1 MPQLL
6 DASDIT
12 DSTFRINWE
21 EVQGADNY
29 EIICFTQT
37 GEQHVYTEGFDE
49 VDSSG
54 KPLPDNWEGTAS
66 GNYTSAASSGVS
78 APSVALKNTGE
89 YLQTPRYN
97 EGIVKFSFMYRFAS
111 SGTGSYIVVE
121 KESDNS
127 WTAIDTLRY
136 VDTSKNYPEYT
147 FSIDEQVTSVKVVYA
162 HKEKG
167 NVAVDDA
174 SITYGACVKD
184 IFSQEKVGN
193 ITTHV
198 IEGLSPQTEY
208 GYQVRSVCKDV
219 VSNWSSVQRA
229 VTADISA
236 VTSVRS
242 CDPIV
247 YVSGRQIIIATL
259 CGSERISVYN
269 LSGQML
275 YAVAA
280 EGKNQIAVNVD
291 RGIYI
296 IKIEARN
303 KIFNKKI
310 IL

>member
-1 MPQLL
+1 M
-6 DASDIT
+6 
-12 DSTFRINWE
+12 
-21 EVQGADNY
+21 
-29 EIICFTQT
+29 
-37 GEQHVYTEGFDE
+37 
-49 VDSSG
+49 
-54 KPLPDNWEGTAS
+54 
-66 GNYTSAASSGVS
+66 YTS
-78 APSVALKNTGE
+78 KK
-89 YLQTPRYN
+89 YLDY
-97 EGIVKFSFMYRFAS
+97 S
-111 SGTGSYIVVE
+111 
-121 KESDNS
+121 
-127 WTAIDTLRY
+127 
-136 VDTSKNYPEYT
+136 
-147 FSIDEQVTSVKVVYA
+147 FSIEVRVTSVKVVYA

-167 NVAVDDA
+167 NVALDDA
-174 SITYGACVKD
+174 SITYGAYVKD

-242 CDPIV
+242 CDPLV

-259 CGSERISVYN
+259 CGSERISGYN

-280 EGKNQIAVNVD
+280 EGRNQIAINVD

-303 KIFNKKI
+303 KILNKKI